1 VRREEMKVVAASDVT
16 LIETPNGN
24 YGGAVGTPST
34 GAQEVSVIRQRQEP
48 GGYNPPHSHDREE
61 VMAILGGTVIVRT
74 DHGSDTLTGGD
85 AVIIPARTMHRV
97 ENAGQDCAEWLLIA
111 TTGIRFFHA
120 TGEEA
125 TPPWSR

>member
-1 VRREEMKVVAASDVT
+1 MQVVAASDFI

-24 YGGAVGTPST
+24 HGCAVATPTT

-48 GGYNPPHSHDREE
+48 GGYNPAHSHDREE
-61 VMAILGGTVIVRT
+61 VMAILGGTVVVRT

-85 AVIIPARTMHRV
+85 AVIIPARTTHRV
-97 ENAGQDCAEWLLIA
+97 ENVGQDYAEWLLIA
-111 TTGIRFFHA
+111 TAGIRFFHA

-125 TPPWSR
+125 MPPWCR